1 MTIRYYFIS
10 KVIITMV
17 IGDKLAGESWLNK
30 PLAPYIDNT
39 LSLKEKK
46 KQTRKVSVV
55 NDSHFERVIIS

>member
-39 LSLKEKK
+39 LGLKEKK
-46 KQTRKVSVV
+46 KQTKEKSVYKKMV
-55 NDSHFERVIIS
+55 

>member
-1 MTIRYYFIS
+1 MKHSSKLLRYYFIR

-39 LSLKEKK
+39 LGLKEKPIYK
-46 KQTRKVSVV
+46 KMV
-55 NDSHFERVIIS
+55 

>member
-39 LSLKEKK
+39 LGLKEKK
-46 KQTRKVSVV
+46 NRQKKSQYIRKW
-55 NDSHFERVIIS
+55 FEPTSSIP

>member
-39 LSLKEKK
+39 LGLKEKK
-46 KQTRKVSVV
+46 KTDKRKVS
-55 NDSHFERVIIS
+55 I

>member
-1 MTIRYYFIS
+1 MKHSSKLLRYYFIR

-39 LSLKEKK
+39 LGLKEKK
-46 KQTRKVSVV
+46 QTKEKSVYKKMV
-55 NDSHFERVIIS
+55 

>member
-46 KQTRKVSVV
+46 NRQKKSQYGK
-55 NDSHFERVIIS
+55 